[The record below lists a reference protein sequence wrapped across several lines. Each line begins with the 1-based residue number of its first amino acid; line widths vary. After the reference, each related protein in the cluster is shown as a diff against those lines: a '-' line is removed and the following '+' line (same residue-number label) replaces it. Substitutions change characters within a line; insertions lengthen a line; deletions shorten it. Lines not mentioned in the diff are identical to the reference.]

1 MLGRLAAFLL
11 ILAPLSYANDHYTQ
25 TKEQTWDFSAGG
37 RIELHLSYGDLKV
50 WPADDNHISLR
61 YTMQSEHADFIPRVT
76 TKFDVT
82 ASSAVLRISGPH
94 DGSIDVELKVPARS
108 NLHLR
113 VSAGDIVVGPIE
125 GDKNVETHAGD
136 IVINLPEHFD
146 VGAVDASTHAGDVS
160 APWGKPHGWI
170 GNSLKYAGDGKYSI
184 HAHTF
189 AGDID
194 LKEAEGMEAQK
205 CPCD

>member
-1 MLGRLAAFLL
+1 MLGRMAALLL
-11 ILAPLSYANDHYTQ
+11 ILAPLSYANDHHTQ
-25 TKEQTWDFSAGG
+25 TKEQTWDFIAGG
-37 RIELHLSYGDLKV
+37 RIELHLCCGDLKV
-50 WPADDNHISLR
+50 SPGDDNHISLR
-61 YTMQSEHADFIPRVT
+61 YKMQSEHADFIPRVT

-82 ASSAVLRISGPH
+82 ASSALLRVSGPYN
-94 DGSIDVELKVPARS
+94 GSIDVELKVPARS
-108 NLHLR
+108 NIYLR
-113 VSAGDIVVGPIE
+113 VFAGDIVVGPIE

-194 LKEAEGMEAQK
+194 LKEVEGMEAQK